1 MAVFCH
7 NQVNLIFGRPMENR
21 DLKVGIAAVG
31 FIVVSLEIERLGVSY
46 RRVRL
51 FLVRKG
57 LLKDLG
63 WLLR

>member
-1 MAVFCH
+1 M
-7 NQVNLIFGRPMENR
+7 IFGRPMENR

-51 FLVRKG
+51 FLERKG